1 MGEWVD
7 TLSGGGGGGG
17 GLMGGSG
24 VGLHGNDT
32 VVNIGI
38 LFIENS
44 ISSKLFT
51 NLASCWLSRMAALSW
66 CRHLTCQ
73 QVADIDTTY
82 MTSLG
87 LISNGK

>member
-1 MGEWVD
+1 MGGWVG

-24 VGLHGNDT
+24 VGLHGNGT
-32 VVNIGI
+32 IVNIDI

-44 ISSKLFT
+44 ISSKLFHEFSV
-51 NLASCWLSRMAALSW
+51 LIVVADGSSVLVRK
-66 CRHLTCQ
+66 